1 MKKPQT
7 LGSCVTMPL
16 KFDVVPFMD
25 EITQQARTVGS
36 VNTTYFRENVDGTVV
51 HVGTNLDVAGV
62 GNSLHAALV
71 GHPTPMP
78 AGTPSRFASGKAA
91 SLMIGGGGAT
101 RAAIFAMNKL
111 GLSPILLLN
120 RDAGETER
128 TVAQF
133 PELDLRPLATVA
145 DAEQVLQELNSRG
158 IKLCAGVGAIP
169 SIEPQSAAEKTV
181 YEIAKTLFSFP
192 YSPHP
197 SDGTSEGA
205 SEDDSM
211 GLPPQPCFLEM
222 AYKPRMTIMRKIA
235 EGLNWRTICGVEVV
249 LEGCFEQ
256 AYLWTGKEVDF
267 QTREKGRALLRAE

>member
-1 MKKPQT
+1 M
-7 LGSCVTMPL
+7 
-16 KFDVVPFMD
+16 
-25 EITQQARTVGS
+25 
-36 VNTTYFRENVDGTVV
+36 
-51 HVGTNLDVAGV
+51 
-62 GNSLHAALV
+62 
-71 GHPTPMP
+71 
-78 AGTPSRFASGKAA
+78 
-91 SLMIGGGGAT
+91 
-101 RAAIFAMNKL
+101 
-111 GLSPILLLN
+111 
-120 RDAGETER
+120 
-128 TVAQF
+128 
-133 PELDLRPLATVA
+133 ATVA

-249 LEGCFEQ
+249 LEGCVSHYALLSVHFNADVTDRNNDVWTTQFEQ